1 MSVTP
6 TTMLRAVDDSGLLSI
21 VDASAY
27 STFVDADWT
36 YGQLLAHFTA
46 EMSKGTILV
55 WECGD
60 GGGDYQIEVRTG
72 FTDTQGFRSAIGYL
86 RVENGSLNI
95 ASYTALTMAAQFE
108 EYGIPAKQ
116 ESEEVF
122 DVPWQSVRVRVVQM
136 YDPDDYEVQPSV
148 HFILELEPGEAP
160 PLDGVLWETSS
171 KFPKGAQEEPAPPW
185 SRKRS
190 GFLSKLLGRA

>member
-1 MSVTP
+1 MSDAAITK
-6 TTMLRAVDDSGLLSI
+6 LRTVDDSGLLAI

-36 YGQLLAHFTA
+36 YEQLLAHFA
-46 EMSKGTILV
+46 AQMAKGTILV

-72 FTDTQGFRSAIGYL
+72 FTDTQGFRSGVGCV
-86 RVENGSLNI
+86 RVRSGRLNV

-108 EYGIPAKQ
+108 EYGIPAK
-116 ESEEVF
+116 EEIEDVF
-122 DVPWQSVRVRVVQM
+122 DVPWESVRVRVVQM
-136 YDPDDYEVQPSV
+136 YDPTDYENQPTV
-148 HFILELEPGEAP
+148 HFILELEPGEVP
-160 PLDGVLWETSS
+160 PLGGVLWETASAFS
-171 KFPKGAQEEPAPPW
+171 EGLHEEPAGSSAP
-185 SRKRS
+185 KRI